1 MLRSIASTLP
11 VLAVLL
17 AGAAFGQV
25 PPSTGAESS
34 TVQACFYECKPGPL
48 VQDQRTYR
56 EITTLMVTNN
66 GRFPTTA
73 RVFFLDGQ
81 ENVRAKTSLDL
92 SALDVDE
99 LQVCATIEKIT
110 GAAPPEAGLIQITDP
125 VALARQEPSG
135 VFAFIKNL
143 GGKFF
148 AQNPEPFDGRVVG
161 VGKTQCKLIAV
172 PEVNDPDFIESIA
185 ANAPEGDAILVE
197 NTDDPVTSLP
207 DLLPIPGAGGFFCR
221 LDPTSGNLQVEVRN
235 QGPVG
240 AGLSTTRVEFPGY
253 GVVNQPT
260 PALGPGVSTTFDVPI
275 PLGCYDPDCNFTI
288 RVDNLG
294 DVTESDEL
302 NNFAADFCLG

>member
-1 MLRSIASTLP
+1 MRLSIASALP
-11 VLAVLL
+11 VLAILL
-17 AGAAFGQV
+17 AGAAFAQV

-48 VQDQRTYR
+48 VQEQRTYR

-73 RVFFLDGQ
+73 RVFFLDGR

-92 SALDVDE
+92 SPLDVDE
-99 LQVCATIEKIT
+99 LQVCATIERIT

-125 VALARQEPSG
+125 VALAQQEPSG

-172 PEVNDPDFIESIA
+172 PEVNDPDFIESLA
-185 ANAPEGDAILVE
+185 ANAPEGDAVLVE
-197 NTDDPVTSLP
+197 NTDDPEAGLP
-207 DLLPIPGAGGFFCR
+207 DLLPIPTVGGFYCR
-221 LDPTSGNLQVEVRN
+221 LNPTTGDLQVEVRN

-240 AGLSTTRVEFPGY
+240 AGASATRVDFPGF
-253 GVVNQPT
+253 GATTQGT
-260 PALGPGVSTTFDVPI
+260 PALGPGVSTILNFPI
-275 PLGCYDPDCNFTI
+275 PLGCYNPDCDFTI
-288 RVDNLG
+288 SVDDG
-294 DVTESDEL
+294 GAVPESNEG
-302 NNFAADFCLG
+302 NNVASDFCLG